1 MTLNVRLSEEETR
14 MAERLRK
21 AGVQI
26 SHLVREAIRSEYV
39 RRVERRSGARV
50 EAVQRIL
57 ADLPDPPNLPPRGFS
72 LTDGPAVKRHIA
84 SHLAGRRR

>member
-26 SHLVREAIRSEYV
+26 SHLVREAIRSEYG
-39 RRVERRSGARV
+39 RRVERRASARV
-50 EAVQRIL
+50 EVVQRIL
-57 ADLPDPPNLPPRGFS
+57 AELPDPSDLPPRGFS
-72 LTDGPAVKRHIA
+72 LTDGQAVKRHIA
-84 SHLAGRRR
+84 AQLAGRRR